1 MEIML
6 TKTLSGAL
14 IPLDPENEQFKRFKS
29 GSIIRCE
36 VKEMRN
42 GKFFRKWWALV
53 KIAFDLWTETGAEIE
68 YKGDKVLPNFD
79 RFRKDVTV
87 LAGYFEATYNVKNE
101 VRLEPKS
108 LQWSKMTEMEFS
120 ELYKK
125 TVTVIIEKIIPNRGL
140 TAEEL
145 DNWVNRVIDFA

>member
-1 MEIML
+1 ML

-42 GKFFRKWWALV
+42 GKFFRKWFALV
-53 KIAFDLWTETGAEIE
+53 KIAFDMWTEVGHTLK
-68 YKGDKVLPNFD
+68 YKGESVLPNFD
-79 RFRKDVTV
+79 RFRKDITV
-87 LAGYFEATYNVKNE
+87 LAGYYEATYNVKGE
-101 VRLEPKS
+101 IRLEPKS
-108 LQWSKMTEMEFS
+108 LKWSNMTEMEFG

-125 TVTVIIEKIIPNRGL
+125 TVTVILEKIIPNRGL
-140 TAEEL
+140 TPEEL
-145 DNWVNRVIDFA
+145 DDWVERVLNFA